1 VLFQIQAT
9 LEAKLEMVFDLLNA
23 ENQLLK
29 EKQDEQEAE
38 IRRLKADVGRLTDQI
53 RRLSQRLATNV
64 GTTAQ
69 RDLSQ
74 G

>member
-1 VLFQIQAT
+1 
-9 LEAKLEMVFDLLNA
+9 MVFDLLNA
-23 ENQLLK
+23 ENRLLK